1 MSSLDREKFKK
12 YLNLLQVR
20 PSSIKNLGLFL
31 GKKNNNKKL
40 KMLKLFLGKNFFFLL
55 ALFLGKNK
63 LNKNLALYQGKFKW
77 VYKNVH
83 CYRFS

>member
-1 MSSLDREKFKK
+1 MSSLVREKFKK

-40 KMLKLFLGKNFFFLL
+40 KCFIYSWVIFLFILRCFWVRTKLI
-55 ALFLGKNK
+55 
-63 LNKNLALYQGKFKW
+63 KNLALYQGI
-77 VYKNVH
+77 
-83 CYRFS
+83 S